1 MTQVEWGAQPVAP
14 TGNPANST
22 SIISWAG
29 AVMSL
34 GLVVGLGIWGY
45 QLAVRDV
52 SGVPVVR
59 ALEGPMRVQ
68 PEDPGG
74 LAAQHQGLAVNAVQA
89 DGTAAAPA
97 DRLTLAP
104 RPVELAAEDTPADPS
119 AMLAIEAAPMAEA
132 DEIAAAATD
141 QAVAVALSQENA
153 DPVAAALALA
163 DAITEGVAP
172 LSDEQVDVTVSM
184 PTPTP
189 TPAPAAPVETARII
203 PASVPGVKVSPL
215 PKRRPD
221 GLAERAAEIVAAQ
234 VAARTDSSPAAAPIV
249 GGAGQDAVQDI
260 DAASLPVG
268 TRLVQLGA
276 FDSEDVARSEWTKLA
291 GRFEDY
297 MGGKARVIEKA
308 QSGGK
313 TFYRL
318 RAMGFEDLSDARR
331 FCSVLM
337 AGKSACIPVVTR

>member
-1 MTQVEWGAQPVAP
+1 M
-14 TGNPANST
+14 
-22 SIISWAG
+22 
-29 AVMSL
+29 
-34 GLVVGLGIWGY
+34 
-45 QLAVRDV
+45 
-52 SGVPVVR
+52 
-59 ALEGPMRVQ
+59 
-68 PEDPGG
+68 
-74 LAAQHQGLAVNAVQA
+74 
-89 DGTAAAPA
+89 
-97 DRLTLAP
+97 
-104 RPVELAAEDTPADPS
+104 
-119 AMLAIEAAPMAEA
+119 
-132 DEIAAAATD
+132 
-141 QAVAVALSQENA
+141 
-153 DPVAAALALA
+153 
-163 DAITEGVAP
+163 
-172 LSDEQVDVTVSM
+172 
-184 PTPTP
+184 
-189 TPAPAAPVETARII
+189 
-203 PASVPGVKVSPL
+203 